1 MAGLG
6 PRECMEVRS
15 RQLLVWSAVVL
26 IAGCSKKSSQQD
38 QVASELG
45 VPPATVAERRAYVIS
60 SAGIRFDPPSSWD
73 VSRIDVES
81 RSGQEAAAVQPGADF
96 TVTFRYKAEQPNH
109 RNTPILNLYVLH
121 RSEWKD
127 DAAAGAVIDST
138 NEWVFLAKMPKD
150 NPYRE
155 GLLDADQF
163 EAMRLSMEDVRDAFS
178 IENNG
183 PADATLRAESKG
195 K

>member
-1 MAGLG
+1 M
-6 PRECMEVRS
+6 
-15 RQLLVWSAVVL
+15 VL

-45 VPPATVAERRAYVIS
+45 IPPATVAERRAYVIN
-60 SAGIRFDPPSSWD
+60 SAGIRFDPPASWD
-73 VSRIDVES
+73 ATRIDVES
-81 RSGQEAAAVQPGADF
+81 RSGQEAAAVQRGADF
-96 TVTFRYKAEQPNH
+96 TVTFHYKAEQPNH
-109 RNTPILNLYVLH
+109 RNSPLLNLYVLQ
-121 RSEWKD
+121 RSEWD
-127 DAAAGAVIDST
+127 GNAVAGAVVDST
-138 NEWVFLAKMPKD
+138 DEWVFLARMPEA

-163 EAMRLSMEDVRDAFS
+163 EAMRLNLEDVRDAFS
-178 IENNG
+178 IENDG